1 MLFAVNLHSS
11 VDFVPLKQ
19 ESLLKSCESIVVF
32 SDKQVSGCQRFDIL
46 YITP

>member
-11 VDFVPLKQ
+11 VGFMPLKQ
-19 ESLLKSCESIVVF
+19 ESLLKRCENIVIF